1 MIKLIDRQLILGYF
15 KAYLV
20 CLSSLLSLYVVVDLF
35 TNLDDFANK
44 HSTFV
49 QVMQHIVTYYG
60 YKITQIFDRLCEA
73 IVLLAAMFTITLM
86 QRNNEQLP
94 LLAAGI
100 STHRIVTPVLLCAFS
115 MLTLTVLNQ
124 ELLIP
129 RIADVLG
136 RDKDDPEGAKKL
148 SVRGQHEPNGIHIE
162 SSGVAFRQG
171 LTVQQFNVTIP
182 ESLAGNLIHLSATE
196 AHYIPDK
203 KGWEMVGVTIGGVPA
218 DIDPWDPKILR
229 MDDVGRFFLTVR
241 ELDFDALTRN
251 TNWFLLA
258 STHRLFQ
265 ELRKPDSQR
274 LTAMAVLFHQRIT
287 RPLVGMLLV
296 FLGMSI
302 VLRDTNRNIIISAG
316 ACLVVCGVF
325 FVAIYSCKML
335 GEYDILSPP
344 LAAWMPVLLF
354 GPVSLVLFDSIQ
366 T

>member
-44 HSTFV
+44 HNNFV
-49 QVMQHIVTYYG
+49 QVLQHIATYYG

-100 STHRIVTPVLLCAFS
+100 STHRIVTPVLLCS
-115 MLTLTVLNQ
+115 CVMLTLTVLNQ
-124 ELLIP
+124 ELVIP
-129 RIADVLG
+129 RIADQLSY
-136 RDKDDPEGAKKL
+136 DKDDPGGAKAL
-148 SVRGQHEPNGIHIE
+148 SVRGQYEPNGIHIE
-162 SSGVAFRQG
+162 ATFGRAYRHSQKVTR
-171 LTVQQFNVTIP
+171 FNVTIP
-182 ESLAGNLIHLSATE
+182 ESLANNTIHLSAEE
-196 AHYIPDK
+196 AHYIPAK
-203 KGWEMVGVTIGGVPA
+203 KGWEMVGVTPA
-218 DIDPWDPKILR
+218 DISPLWDPDPNILQVL
-229 MDDVGRFFLTVR
+229 DEGRYFLKVR
-241 ELDFDALTRN
+241 ELDFKALTRSS
-251 TNWFLLA
+251 NWFLLA
-258 STHRLFQ
+258 STYHLFD
-265 ELRKPDSQR
+265 ELRKPESQR
-274 LTAMAVLFHQRIT
+274 LTAMAVLFHQRLT

-296 FLGMSI
+296 LLGMSL

-316 ACLVVCGVF
+316 SCLVVCGIF
-325 FVAIYSCKML
+325 FVAIYTCKML

-344 LAAWMPVLLF
+344 LAAWMPVLVF
-354 GPVSLVLFDSIQ
+354 GPISFVLFDSIQ

>member
-35 TNLDDFANK
+35 TNLDDFATKN
-44 HSTFV
+44 SSFL
-49 QVMQHIVTYYG
+49 QVLQNIATYYG

-100 STHRIVTPVLLCAFS
+100 STHRIVTPVLACACV
-115 MLTLTVLNQ
+115 MLTLTVMNQ
-124 ELLIP
+124 ELVIP
-129 RIADVLG
+129 RIADRLSFA
-136 RDKDDPEGAKKL
+136 KDDLGGEKEL
-148 SVRGQHEPNGIHIE
+148 SVHGQLEPNNIHIE
-162 SSGVAFRQG
+162 GGKAVRQG
-171 LTVQQFNVTIP
+171 LKINRFNVTIP
-182 ESLAGNLIHLSATE
+182 ESLAGNLMHLSARE
-196 AHYIPDK
+196 ALYDPVK
-203 KGWEMVGVTIGGVPA
+203 KGWMMVGVEPA
-218 DIDPWDPKILR
+218 DIDTWDPAILEVL
-229 MDDVGRFFLTVR
+229 DVGRCFLKVR
-241 ELDFDALTRN
+241 ELDFHALTRDN
-251 TNWFLLA
+251 NWFLLA
-258 STHRLFQ
+258 STYRLFE
-265 ELRKPDSQR
+265 ELRKPESQR
-274 LTAMAVLFHQRIT
+274 LTAMAVLFHQRLT

-296 FLGMSI
+296 FLGMSV

-316 ACLVVCGVF
+316 ACLVVCGIF

-335 GEYDILSPP
+335 GEYDILTPP

-354 GPVSLVLFDSIQ
+354 GPVSIVLFDSIQ